1 LLAYPLPTTFDL
13 HFSHNQMERLVQ
25 PARIAFAIGLSGMV
39 FPQFFYREFIVNFF
53 PAWPHLP
60 LAGFWAC
67 LFAAIVLAGC
77 AAIIFGM
84 RPKTASLLLGGLLL
98 AVYLFGYF
106 TYDLFVALYNNHL
119 GTWADGLKEP
129 ALAGGALVV
138 AGSLPAEATVQ
149 RSAVL
154 RFLERL
160 VPFGPFLF
168 CATMVLYGICHFLY
182 TVPISPLVPGWIPWH
197 IFWTEFAGAT
207 LILSGICVVVKIK
220 LKLVAFLLGL
230 MIFIWLLIIHIPL
243 TIADPFSNKSNSLVS
258 AFSALAFCAT
268 AFTISGMAGRTKPA

>member
-1 LLAYPLPTTFDL
+1 
-13 HFSHNQMERLVQ
+13 MEKLVK
-25 PARIAFAIGLSGMV
+25 PARIAFAIGLAGMV
-39 FPQFFYREFIVNFF
+39 FPQFFYRQFIVNFF

-67 LFAAIVLAGC
+67 LFAAAVLAGC
-77 AAIIFGM
+77 AAIIFGI

-138 AGSLPAEATVQ
+138 AGSLPTEASVQ

-154 RFLERL
+154 RFLEKL
-160 VPFGPFLF
+160 VAFGPFLF
-168 CATMVLYGICHFLY
+168 CTTMVLYGICHFLY
-182 TVPISPLVPGWIPWH
+182 TAPISTLVPGWIPGH
-197 IFWTEFAGAT
+197 MFWTYFGGSA
-207 LILSGICVVVKIK
+207 LILSGIAVTFKIK
-220 LKLVAFLLGL
+220 LRLTAFLLGL

-243 TIADPFSNKSNSLVS
+243 TIADPFGNNSNSLVS

-268 AFTISGMAGRTKPA
+268 AIIISGMAGKRPPQI